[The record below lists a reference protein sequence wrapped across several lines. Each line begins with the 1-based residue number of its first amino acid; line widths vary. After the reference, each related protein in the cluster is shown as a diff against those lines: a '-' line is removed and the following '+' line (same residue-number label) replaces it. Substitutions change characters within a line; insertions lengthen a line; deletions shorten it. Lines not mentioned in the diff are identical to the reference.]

1 MEPGDRAFT
10 RAAHTADRLHGRLRS
25 HTEALTLAAGLTAS
39 RWQVL
44 DAVHPEPGAVSQ
56 VARGLGTTRQS
67 VQRIADQ
74 LVSQGMAEYLPNP
87 EHSRAKL
94 LAATEQGR
102 AALDEVRTG
111 HDRLSGI
118 LVGQLG
124 EKETERILE
133 ALNTLSQALPR
144 PGADRAQYRRAGTT
158 ATETTA
164 TEEQP

>member
-25 HTEALTLAAGLTAS
+25 HTEALALAAGLTAS

-44 DAVHPEPGAVSQ
+44 DAVHPDPRPVSE

-94 LAATEQGR
+94 LAATEPGR
-102 AALDEVRTG
+102 AALEEVRTG

-133 ALNTLSQALPR
+133 ALNSLSQALR

-164 TEEQP
+164 VEEQP